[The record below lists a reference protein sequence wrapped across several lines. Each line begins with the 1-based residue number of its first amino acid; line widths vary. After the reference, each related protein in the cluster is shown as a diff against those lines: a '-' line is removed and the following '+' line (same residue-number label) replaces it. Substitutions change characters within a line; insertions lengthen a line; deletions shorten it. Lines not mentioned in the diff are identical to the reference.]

1 MQPEPKLQLAEML
14 QVVRQ
19 TKLEMLAMRRVL
31 ERCEERA
38 DSALQY
44 LRALEATLAADCQA
58 TMPGLGL
65 VFAPLG
71 TGTTSGKHRSGEP
84 WSVLENL
91 ADGGVERLK
100 FLWLPDGSAL
110 VQVNDGK
117 AFKLSETLARLLEIL
132 SHDDIHTD
140 GALVGWK
147 SYDEVAV
154 ALGKSVGRLF
164 KKHAINQLVWRLRR
178 DVAVRAN
185 LNPLFVQSHR
195 QFGLRFALRR
205 KEQV

>member
-1 MQPEPKLQLAEML
+1 MQPETKLQMSEIL

-19 TKLEMLAMRRVL
+19 TKLEMLAVRRVL

-44 LRALEATLAADCQA
+44 LRALESTLAAESQA

-71 TGTTSGKHRSGEP
+71 TGTISGKYNSGES

-91 ADGGVERLK
+91 ATVGVERLK
-100 FLWLPDGSAL
+100 ILWLPDESAL
-110 VQVNDGK
+110 VQVNDAK
-117 AFKLSETLARLLEIL
+117 AFKLSQTLGRLLEIL
-132 SHDDIHTD
+132 AHDDTHAD

-154 ALGKSVGRLF
+154 DLGKKVGRHF
-164 KKHAINQLVWRLRR
+164 EKHAINQLVFRLRR
-178 DVAVRAN
+178 ALVIRAK

-195 QFGLRFALRR
+195 RFGLRFAVRR